1 MTNREHTERSTQLQN
16 QIDQVVRYAKEKN
29 IHTPGNFVKLSADLA
44 EYTKWA
50 QSNAQTT
57 DAALAAEKQTVGA
70 SR

>member
-1 MTNREHTERSTQLQN
+1 MTNKDHTERSTKLQH
-16 QIDQVVRYAKEKN
+16 QIEQVVRYTKEKN
-29 IHTPGNFVKLSADLA
+29 IHTPGNFSKLAADLS

-70 SR
+70 GR

>member
-29 IHTPGNFVKLSADLA
+29 IHTPGNFAKLSADLA

>member
-1 MTNREHTERSTQLQN
+1 M
-16 QIDQVVRYAKEKN
+16 VRYTKEKN
-29 IHTPGNFVKLSADLA
+29 IHTPGNFSNLSSELA

-57 DAALAAEKQTVGA
+57 DAALAAEKQTVTA

>member
-1 MTNREHTERSTQLQN
+1 MTNREHCDGSTKLQN
-16 QIDQVVRYAKEKN
+16 QIDQVVRYTKEKN
-29 IHTPGNFVKLSADLA
+29 IHTPGNFSHLSSELA

-57 DAALAAEKQTVGA
+57 DAALAAEKQTVTA

>member
-1 MTNREHTERSTQLQN
+1 MSNREHTERGTELQH

-29 IHTPGNFVKLSADLA
+29 IHTPGNFSKLSSDLT

-57 DAALAAEKQTVGA
+57 DAAFAAEKQSATA
-70 SR
+70 AR